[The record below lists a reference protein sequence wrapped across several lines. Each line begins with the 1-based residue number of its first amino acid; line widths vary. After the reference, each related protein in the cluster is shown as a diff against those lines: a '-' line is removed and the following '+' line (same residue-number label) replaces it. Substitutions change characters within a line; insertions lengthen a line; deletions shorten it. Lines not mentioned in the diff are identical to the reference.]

1 MRRVPPGTDVGRFV
15 AQAPK
20 FLLHSYGRCLKLL
33 IHTVGLSQGLR
44 NLLACWRKK
53 RQLLAE
59 ATVKHVLSWP
69 DPGWQLLENQLLFS
83 LYWGLTC
90 IFRGTVEHYQRA
102 VAKTGTQE
110 IVMIQPGIQ
119 TTSKN
124 MVVEAETQTTGV
136 NTMAEI
142 GTQTPP
148 PGMALEVKKT
158 QRTRR

>member
-1 MRRVPPGTDVGRFV
+1 M
-15 AQAPK
+15 
-20 FLLHSYGRCLKLL
+20 
-33 IHTVGLSQGLR
+33 
-44 NLLACWRKK
+44 K
-53 RQLLAE
+53 R
-59 ATVKHVLSWP
+59 VLSWP
-69 DPGWQLLENQLLFS
+69 DPGWQLLENQLLFA

-90 IFRGTVEHYQRA
+90 IFRAPVERYQRT
-102 VAKTGTQE
+102 VAKAGTQE
-110 IVMIQPGIQ
+110 IVTIQPGIQ

-158 QRTRR
+158 